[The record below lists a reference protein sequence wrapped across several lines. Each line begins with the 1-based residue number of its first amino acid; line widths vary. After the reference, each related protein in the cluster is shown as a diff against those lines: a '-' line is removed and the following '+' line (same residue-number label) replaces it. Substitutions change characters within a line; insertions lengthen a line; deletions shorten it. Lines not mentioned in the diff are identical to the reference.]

1 MDTDILFVHL
11 LRWSLKESI
20 YKALYSHCQPTWKDF
35 TYLGVNH
42 NAEHR
47 PVVMCTSKCISQYIG
62 RILSSVSHDGDYVF
76 TSVIVEA
83 KPP

>member
-1 MDTDILFVHL
+1 MHP

-35 TYLGVNH
+35 TYLGADH
-42 NAEHR
+42 NAKR
-47 PVVMCTSKCISQYIG
+47 GPVVVCTSEHISQYVG